1 VLRAI
6 PQVDLIRLGTRLP
19 VTLAYRVTDGS
30 RTGHGRVTDGSRTGY
45 GRVTDELC
53 EMPARYHPVWID
65 TLFNHSNE
73 LTAAVAM
80 ACDRLI
86 RDGIPLRNQ

>member
-1 VLRAI
+1 MLRAI

-19 VTLAYRVTDGS
+19 VTLAYRD
-30 RTGHGRVTDGSRTGY
+30 TDGSRTGY